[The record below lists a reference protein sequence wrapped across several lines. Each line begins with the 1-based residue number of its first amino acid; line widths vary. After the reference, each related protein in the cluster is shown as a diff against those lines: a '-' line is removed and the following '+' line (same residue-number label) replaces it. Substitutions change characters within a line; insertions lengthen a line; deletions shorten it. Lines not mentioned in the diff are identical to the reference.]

1 LRPWAL
7 SVTQR
12 GTTEGRLP
20 TTKDL
25 YSYMSRLPVPTRPQ
39 APAPMLTQLAPCNGH
54 LFSRLI
60 PSLTALLH
68 LCTQF
73 VSGRTQTEINTTN
86 SSDLRPGRP
95 RYEHCFL
102 IKSLSRARAHVTR
115 RPQDRCCPLLLEICL
130 HRLPLHLRL
139 RCVCV
144 CVCVRACVR
153 ACVRVCGRAG
163 EYTNINTNTH
173 THTHTRIQ
181 FVVSLPPSLYIT
193 PPPLPFSSH
202 LPAPAEEAPCAPVQT
217 QLSCVKFSYFYRE
230 HIL

>member
-1 LRPWAL
+1 VSHREGQQREDCRRQKTCTLYVASTRSHTPPSPRTHANTACAL
-7 SVTQR
+7 QW
-12 GTTEGRLP
+12 GT
-20 TTKDL
+20 
-25 YSYMSRLPVPTRPQ
+25 S
-39 APAPMLTQLAPCNGH
+39 

-144 CVCVRACVR
+144 CVCVCACVR

-163 EYTNINTNTH
+163 EYTNINTNTN

-202 LPAPAEEAPCAPVQT
+202 LPAPAEEAPCDPVQT